1 MIKLKLRPKD
11 LRTRSKISL
20 IFLLLLIPIV
30 YTIWIIIVEK
40 RTAVARSEQELAGSA
55 YLAILRPAV
64 FTIAVGEGT
73 EIGLAVEKARKAQK
87 QFGESRD
94 RSVLADEFAFSAS
107 MSATPGAAGDASDG
121 AMEKLTALF
130 ARVGEESNLSIDPEL
145 DSYYLGSILAAR
157 MPVMLGQLLA
167 ERNLAK
173 EVSAAGQVTTE
184 HRVRLL
190 TLSGMLKTTL
200 DGLRGDIAGAQ
211 RNNHALTEVL
221 EPSLAALTR
230 AVDGFAFT
238 LEQSVLENDGKGTDA
253 LRLRQSYAA
262 VIAAT
267 GDLWDKSVKE
277 LDRLI
282 AGRVGRLRASLM
294 ATLGIVGALVFASL
308 VLAALM
314 QRQIVGPLGRLE
326 RLAQDVRS
334 TDDYSLRIDYE
345 SRDEVGR
352 LAKAFNEFLAEVAEG
367 RLRAA
372 ERVEERER
380 QRELQDKRAN
390 LLAQLTDDFDRQVSA
405 VVNTVSHASQEMCTT
420 AASMRDAAEETTRQS
435 MTVATA
441 SKQTSANVQAVASG
455 AEELASSIGEIGRQV
470 AQSSQIAQ
478 AAVTEADQTNEA
490 MRGLAQAAHKVGQVM
505 ELIAT
510 IAGQTNLLALNA
522 TIEAARAGEAG
533 RGFSVV
539 ASEVKALAVQ
549 TARATA
555 EISGQ
560 VSDMQKATTDAA
572 VAIDRISGTIVRVNE
587 IAGAIAAA
595 IEEQNSATKEI
606 ANNVQQAALGTRE
619 VSGTI
624 GEVSAAALRTGE
636 SAGSVLTTASR
647 LAAEAAGLKREV
659 DQFLAAV
666 KAT

>member
-1 MIKLKLRPKD
+1 MIKLNFHPRN
-11 LRTRSKISL
+11 LRTRSKLSL
-20 IFLLLLIPIV
+20 IFLLLLAPIV
-30 YTIWIIIVEK
+30 YTIWTIVVEK
-40 RTAVARSEQELAGSA
+40 RSAIARSEQELAGSA
-55 YLAILRPAV
+55 YLAIVRPAV
-64 FTIAVGEGT
+64 FAIAVGERA
-73 EIGLAVEKARKAQK
+73 EISLAVEKARKAQK
-87 QFGESRD
+87 QFGENRD
-94 RSVLADEFAFSAS
+94 LGVLADEFAFSAS
-107 MSATPGAAGDASDG
+107 MSATPGAASDASDG

-130 ARVGEESNLSIDPEL
+130 AHVGEESNLSIDPEL
-145 DSYYLGSILAAR
+145 DSYYLGSVVVAR
-157 MPVMLGQLLA
+157 LPVVLGQLHA
-167 ERNLAK
+167 QRNLAIEASTAG
-173 EVSAAGQVTTE
+173 EVSTE
-184 HRVRLL
+184 QRVRLL

-200 DGLRGDIAGAQ
+200 DGLRGDIAAAQ
-211 RNNHALTEVL
+211 RNNHALTDL
-221 EPSLAALTR
+221 EPSLAAFTR
-230 AVDGFAFT
+230 AVDGFALI
-238 LEQSVLENDGKGTDA
+238 LEQSVLDGDGKGADA
-253 LRLRQSYAA
+253 VRFRQNYSA
-262 VIAAT
+262 VIAAVD
-267 GDLWDKSVKE
+267 DLWSKSVKQ

-282 AGRVGRLRASLM
+282 AERISRLKASLV

-314 QRQIVGPLGRLE
+314 QRQIVRPLGRLE

-372 ERVEERER
+372 ERAEERER
-380 QRELQDKRAN
+380 QRELQQKRAN
-390 LLAQLTDDFDRQVSA
+390 LLAELTDNFDRQVSA
-405 VVNTVSHASQEMCTT
+405 VVNTVSHASQEMCST
-420 AASMRDAAEETTRQS
+420 ATSMRDAAEETTRQS
-435 MTVATA
+435 MTVAST
-441 SKQTSANVQAVASG
+441 SKQTSANVQAVAGG

-478 AAVTEADQTNEA
+478 AAVAEAEQTNQA

-539 ASEVKALAVQ
+539 ASEVKSLAVQ

-560 VSDMQKATTDAA
+560 ITDMQKATTEAA

-595 IEEQNSATKEI
+595 IEEQNSATKDI

-624 GEVSAAALRTGE
+624 DEVSAAALRTGE
-636 SAGSVLTTASR
+636 SAGSVLATASR